1 MCDDLFFRRIASIK
15 HVKNIN
21 IATLL
26 LINSNLEQVM
36 PILMELSKTNYVYT
50 PLRWRD
56 YEEGNELIQNLLD
69 GEKKREYYSA
79 SFNAYINAR
88 DQIMKQL
95 FGDGQNDKDGN
106 EEEEELDTKDNENL
120 DATT

>member
-1 MCDDLFFRRIASIK
+1 
-15 HVKNIN
+15 
-21 IATLL
+21 
-26 LINSNLEQVM
+26 
-36 PILMELSKTNYVYT
+36 MELSKTNYVYT